1 MKIFI
6 SADIE
11 GVAGVVTPQQGQP
24 GNPEYERARRL
35 MTQEVNAAIE
45 GAFDGGASYV
55 LVSDS
60 HGPMVNLIAEDLD
73 PRAELVS
80 GRPKPMSM
88 AAGLDASFQAV
99 FFTGYHSG
107 AGRHGVLSH
116 TVSGLAFQ
124 ALRANGI
131 DCAEATLYGAYA
143 GELGVPVVLLSGDD
157 QLAAQ
162 CGKLFPAA
170 EMVVVKHALGHRTAR
185 AMSPEN
191 ARKAIRE
198 AAKRA
203 VSAGKTGENFRIPGP
218 IRLEADLASVVMAD
232 LCGTIPV
239 SERVAPRTVAFDCA
253 DIGVALRWIN
263 VMGALCGSLR

>member
-11 GVAGVVTPQQGQP
+11 GVAGVVTPAQGTP

-35 MTQEVNAAIE
+35 MTAEVNAAIE
-45 GAFDGGASYV
+45 GAFDGGATAV
-55 LVSDS
+55 LVNDS
-60 HGPMVNLIAEDLD
+60 HGPMVNLLPEELD
-73 PRAELVS
+73 PRAELII

-88 AAGLDASFQAV
+88 AAGLDGSFAAA
-99 FFTGYHSG
+99 FLTGYHSG

-116 TVSGLAFQ
+116 TVSGFAFQ

-143 GELGVPVVLLSGDD
+143 GGLGVPVALLSGDD

-162 CGKLFPAA
+162 CGTLFPGA
-170 EMVVVKHALGHRTAR
+170 EMVVVKHALGHRAAR
-185 AMSPEN
+185 ALSPQN
-191 ARKAIRE
+191 ARNAIRE

-203 VSAGKTGENFRIPGP
+203 VSGPKAGPVFTIPGP
-218 IRLEADLASVVMAD
+218 VRLEADLASVVMAD
-232 LCGTIPV
+232 LCATIPV
-239 SERVAPRTVAFDCA
+239 AVRVSPRTVAFDCA
-253 DIGVALRWIN
+253 DIAAAIAWIA
-263 VMGALCGSLR
+263 VMAQLCGTLR